1 MREIP
6 IEVLQQAVAS
16 PSHSHTAGI
25 HIHHRP
31 AGGGGAVV
39 VDTIEGAFK
48 EAGELIASGIGSES
62 VVELGELVM
71 LVRDD
76 GGLRHAHSHKKGA
89 LGEERKSR
97 SRSRSRSRGRN
108 QSTGVGAG
116 KEWPAGD
123 RGMTQWLESGLLIF
137 KGVGMGLMDVVV
149 GMEIVRLAEERG
161 VGTTVH
167 DF

>member
-6 IEVLQQAVAS
+6 IEVLQQAVEPPARQ
-16 PSHSHTAGI
+16 AGI
-25 HIHHRP
+25 HIHHRE

-48 EAGELIASGIGSES
+48 EAGELIASGIESEN

-71 LVRDD
+71 LVSKD
-76 GGLRHAHSHKKGA
+76 GGLRHSHSHKHSHKHSAPG
-89 LGEERKSR
+89 GDRRSRDRVRSGSR
-97 SRSRSRSRGRN
+97 SRSRTRS
-108 QSTGVGAG
+108 AG
-116 KEWPAGD
+116 KEWPSGD
-123 RGMTQWLESGLLIF
+123 RGMAAWLESGLLIF